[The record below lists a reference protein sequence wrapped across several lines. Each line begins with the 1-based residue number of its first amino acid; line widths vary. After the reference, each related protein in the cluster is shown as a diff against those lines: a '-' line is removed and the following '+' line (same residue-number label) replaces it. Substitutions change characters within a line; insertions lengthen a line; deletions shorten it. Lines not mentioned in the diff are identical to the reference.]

1 MLERAVNELGAKVVS
16 GKEIYGVDCDIFS
29 PNALGAIINKDTI
42 PMLKCKAVAGAANN
56 QIFDEEAGLELK
68 ARGIAYAP
76 DFIINA
82 GGVINAGQEAFTE
95 YNEENV
101 LKQVHNIYNTV
112 YNILEESKSTGEP
125 EGVIAQRFA
134 EERIRNGLK

>member
-1 MLERAVNELGAKVVS
+1 MKRLIYSALSITMALFLCASQCEKPGPVVPPPPPDSGNTEEGGGNEGGGSEQGGNTDPDPS
-16 GKEIYGVDCDIFS
+16 GTLCTDI
-29 PNALGAIINKDTI
+29 
-42 PMLKCKAVAGAANN
+42 
-56 QIFDEEAGLELK
+56 
-68 ARGIAYAP
+68 
-76 DFIINA
+76 
-82 GGVINAGQEAFTE
+82 GQTPIVLTYFTE